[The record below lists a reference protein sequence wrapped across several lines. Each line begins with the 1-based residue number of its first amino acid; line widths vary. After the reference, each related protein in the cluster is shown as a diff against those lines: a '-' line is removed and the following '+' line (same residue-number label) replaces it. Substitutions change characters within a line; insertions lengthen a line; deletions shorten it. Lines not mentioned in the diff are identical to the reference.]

1 MRFIK
6 IWQDHSDET
15 LRNIVNSTSVDSFRS
30 KLQKKKK
37 QIQNQNKKQNSHR
50 ISFRTQVSE
59 FYREK
64 FVRPTHSSIL
74 T

>member
-37 QIQNQNKKQNSHR
+37 QIQNQNKNK
-50 ISFRTQVSE
+50 T
-59 FYREK
+59 K
-64 FVRPTHSSIL
+64 
-74 T
+74 